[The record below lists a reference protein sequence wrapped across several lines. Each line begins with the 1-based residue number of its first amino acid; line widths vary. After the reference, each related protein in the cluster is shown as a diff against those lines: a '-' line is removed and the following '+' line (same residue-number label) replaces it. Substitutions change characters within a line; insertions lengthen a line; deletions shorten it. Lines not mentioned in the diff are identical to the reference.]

1 MRKRKVTTNGTY
13 TKADLANIRIDN
25 HEKICRLMQ
34 AETHKKIDQ
43 LCSRIKR
50 LEYILLTSAGGIIV
64 GLSTLVIML
73 MDR

>member
-1 MRKRKVTTNGTY
+1 MKKKKINNGTY

-43 LCSRIKR
+43 ICSRIKR
-50 LEYILLTSAGGIIV
+50 LEYILLTSAGGIII
-64 GLSTLVIML
+64 GLSTLVLML
-73 MDR
+73 MNK